1 MNILNMHTFR
11 LLSIWGQHKNHFRK
25 ALFHWRRK
33 KTKAKA
39 KVVASVWGH
48 TNVFNSL
55 PRYSYCILSSAIHP
69 IIKIVRSKIASAARN
84 WINSVPLIE
93 KRRPLLLLLSL
104 SFFFGL
110 IFRPPNLAFAGIQI
124 NLFNN
129 SDENRNLLL
138 LFLLLLDAIYVCL
151 ISWNSAL
158 SWVAQNSTFKR
169 RPWQRGP
176 FVNCLCLFNQ
186 WG

>member
-1 MNILNMHTFR
+1 MFR

-138 LFLLLLDAIYVCL
+138 LFLLLLDAIYVRSPENLRCPGWHRIQL
-151 ISWNSAL
+151 LSAVHDSADLLSTVFAFSISE
-158 SWVAQNSTFKR
+158 
-169 RPWQRGP
+169 
-176 FVNCLCLFNQ
+176 VN
-186 WG
+186 